1 MGIAV
6 EAMTA
11 SDEATVT
18 ISEDHNLVL
27 ACAWLNLKESCLVAS
42 KLFESS
48 VIRRAGQLMITVL
61 TGTRHKGVLEAAASA
76 LAEFCSQLLNKEE
89 FGHLPAQW
97 LKEIIGM
104 LKAVPN

>member
-1 MGIAV
+1 
-6 EAMTA
+6 
-11 SDEATVT
+11 
-18 ISEDHNLVL
+18 
-27 ACAWLNLKESCLVAS
+27 
-42 KLFESS
+42 
-48 VIRRAGQLMITVL
+48 MITVL

-89 FGHLPAQW
+89 FSHLPAQW